1 VQSLVLEQV
10 DSAGEGGGA
19 LVTREHLRGWPDG
32 RSADGAARGG
42 AGRER
47 RQHALRVDR
56 VEREVRDQLV
66 PTREKHGRAQVAA
79 VEIGGVGRRVGAQR
93 DVAVARVALR
103 QQARVHVRAQVVPLQ
118 TELPLV
124 RAAAHVAVVH
134 LPPQKRILQFETKSG
149 IEVSFNCVCALFL
162 KVTDFSQTKTS
173 L

>member
-19 LVTREHLRGWPDG
+19 RVTREDLRGRPDG
-32 RSADGAARGG
+32 RSANGAAARGG

-56 VEREVRDQLV
+56 VERKVRDQLV
-66 PTREKHGRAQVAA
+66 PAREKHGRAQVAA
-79 VEIGGVGRRVGAQR
+79 VEIRGVGRRVGAQR

-134 LPPQKRILQFETKSG
+134 LPPQKRILQFETKSR
-149 IEVSFNCVCALFL
+149 IEVSFNCV
-162 KVTDFSQTKTS
+162 
-173 L
+173 